1 MILRKG
7 QIYRCQ
13 NPECRAEIEVV
24 KDSIEAVSNP
34 LCCCGSEMKKAYAR
48 PVFRT
53 LDRNAPEVKA
63 LFGNRE

>member
-13 NPECRAEIEVV
+13 NAECRAEIEVV

-34 LCCCGSEMKKAYAR
+34 RCCCGFEMKRAYTI
-48 PVFRT
+48 PVFSP
-53 LDRNAPEVKA
+53 LDRNAPKVKA
-63 LFGNRE
+63 LFGSKE